1 MTAELT
7 IINPQE
13 YGIEENKASELIGNL
28 PQITN
33 ERKILEQQYE
43 SVVVMD
49 IEDPKTAN
57 VARELRLK
65 IRDNRTKGLGVW
77 HKTTKE
83 VFLRAGQFIDALK
96 NKEVAVNERMED
108 TLQEIENHFERKE
121 QARKEALKQER
132 FEILRPYAEF
142 FPNIDLA
149 NSTEEDFQK
158 ALNGAKLQFDAK
170 VEADKKA
177 EQERIEREK
186 KEAAEREAMRL
197 ENERLRKE
205 AQAREAQLEAER
217 KAAAEVQRVIEE
229 KAKQEREHAAK
240 IQAEQEAKAQKERA
254 EQQRI
259 LQQERE
265 AAEKLRAEIKAKE
278 DAEKQAIENARIEA
292 ERLEKEKLESL
303 RQAALAPRKD
313 KLKSWV
319 DSFEIPNIP
328 VDQND
333 EVALEIVTKYNAFK
347 AWAVGKIAE
356 IK

>member
-7 IINPQE
+7 INPKE
-13 YGIEENKASELIGNL
+13 FGIEETKAGELIGNL
-28 PQITN
+28 PQITA
-33 ERKILEQQYE
+33 ERSVLETQYND
-43 SVVVMD
+43 VVRLD
-49 IEDPKTAN
+49 IEDPKTASI
-57 VARELRLK
+57 ARELRLK
-65 IRDNRTKGLGVW
+65 IRDNRTKGLNVW
-77 HKTTKE
+77 HKTTKD

-96 NKEVAVNERMED
+96 NREIAVNERMEEN
-108 TLQEIENHFERKE
+108 LQEIELHFERKE
-121 QARKEALKQER
+121 QARKEALKQQR
-132 FEILRPYAEF
+132 SEIIKPYFEF

-149 NSTEEDFQK
+149 NATEEDFQK

-177 EQERIEREK
+177 EQERIEQQK
-186 KEAAEREAMRL
+186 KEAAEREAIRL
-197 ENERLRKE
+197 ENERLKKE
-205 AQAREAQLEAER
+205 AQAKEAQLEAER

-240 IQAEQEAKAQKERA
+240 IQAELEAKAQKERA
-254 EQQRI
+254 EQERI

-319 DSFEIPNIP
+319 DSFEIPTIP

-333 EVALEIVTKYNAFK
+333 EIALEIVAKYNAFK